1 MHASDYGRRRI
12 FCTAAAVTIVQMN
25 DRQSISDY
33 RLPRSERLRSL
44 GAVRRLFTEGKGGFV
59 YPFRFVYRVEGPAA
73 EAEREDGTDTACAAA
88 GAEPSSECPSGS
100 IEVLFSVPK
109 KFHKR
114 ANRRNLLKRRM
125 REAYRLQ
132 KGLLGCDGVD
142 FLLAWSSKE
151 VGDWPTVRDE
161 VATALARI
169 DKAVARQRGAVSSSD
184 GARSAAEQPSGEP
197 DEAAAH
203 NDSGK

>member
-12 FCTAAAVTIVQMN
+12 FCTAAAVIIVQMN

-73 EAEREDGTDTACAAA
+73 EAEREDGTDPACVAA

-125 REAYRLQ
+125 REAYRLNR
-132 KGLLGCDGVD
+132 GALR
-142 FLLAWSSKE
+142 E
-151 VGDWPTVRDE
+151 TVRRNG
-161 VATALARI
+161 VAVDVAIVYSVKECQSYRSIEHAVQRI
-169 DKAVARQRGAVSSSD
+169 LERVRTRL
-184 GARSAAEQPSGEP
+184 
-197 DEAAAH
+197 
-203 NDSGK
+203 